1 MAKKILTTAIKQT
14 KIIDK
19 ELVSK
24 ANNKF
29 FTPPS
34 SCNFDFLPQQEN
46 VNAFLNLCLQ
56 KCQCKI
62 VFFFNF
68 LWQQNGHLHH
78 WQQNGHLGCRE
89 NSNMLFNGNFCLSKM
104 IFLIILFY

>member
-34 SCNFDFLPQQEN
+34 SFNFDFLPQQEN

-62 VFFFNF
+62 VFFFQF
-68 LWQQNGHLHH
+68 SLAAKWAFTSLAAK
-78 WQQNGHLGCRE
+78 WSFRLLG
-89 NSNMLFNGNFCLSKM
+89 K
-104 IFLIILFY
+104 